1 MRLRALALAAAT
13 VAISIS
19 GAVPSASAA
28 GQSVT
33 ELPVSFQ
40 VVNSNTSQDPCL
52 SDGRPYTIKGHITAP
67 ASALSG
73 SPTPPITMYLYG
85 YEGGEWNWDLK
96 RVPGYDHAAEMAK
109 LGNVSLTLD
118 ELGYGASGHPRD
130 GNLTCQGALAD
141 VAHQIIGELR
151 SGAYSL
157 AGGPGIRFSTVVLAG
172 HDVGGQVA
180 EIEAYSYHDIDGLIL
195 ATWSDQGF
203 TPWILERST
212 VAANDWCTTS
222 PLETPSGGPTSY
234 VHFVSDQEFR
244 TLLFHRADGRVIDAT
259 AALRNANPCGIMR
272 SVPIAV
278 ELDPAQTGSVTV
290 PLLDVYGADDTLI
303 WSHAGEAQQQDN
315 FGSEDKTTVFIPDA
329 GHFPM
334 FELTAP
340 QFRAAISSWLNSRFP
355 APSGASLRPPPG

>member
-1 MRLRALALAAAT
+1 MRHRALALVAAM
-13 VAISIS
+13 VAISIF
-19 GAVPSASAA
+19 GALPSASAA
-28 GQSVT
+28 AQSVV
-33 ELPVSFQ
+33 EFPVSFR

-52 SDGRPYTIKGHITAP
+52 SDGRPYTVKGHITGP

-73 SPTPPITMYLYG
+73 SPAPPITMYLYG

-96 RVPGYDHAAEMAK
+96 RVPGYDYAAEMAK
-109 LGNVSLTLD
+109 LGHVSLTLD
-118 ELGYGASGHPRD
+118 ELGYGNSGHPQD

-151 SGAYSL
+151 SGDYSL
-157 AGGPGIRFSTVVLAG
+157 AGGPGIRFTTIALAG

-180 EIEAYSYHDIDGLIL
+180 EIEAYSYRDINGLIL
-195 ATWSDQGF
+195 ATWADQGF
-203 TPWILERST
+203 TSWILERSA
-212 VAANDWCTTS
+212 VAAADWCTAS
-222 PLETPSGGPTSY
+222 PTGY

-259 AALRNANPCGIMR
+259 TALRNANPCGIMR
-272 SVPIAV
+272 SVPLAV
-278 ELDPAQTGSVTV
+278 EFDPVKTRSVTV
-290 PLLDVYGADDTLI
+290 PLLDVYGAEDTLI

-315 FGSEDKTTVFIPDA
+315 FGSKDKTTVFIPDS

-355 APSGASLRPPPG
+355 PG